1 MPDINLPGVS
11 SNNIDIKGI
20 IDKLVKVE
28 SKKLDRLEETK
39 ELLDKEKSSWVT
51 LSNKITSL
59 QEAADELYGFRS
71 PFDDKIASSSN
82 EDVLIAT
89 ATRIA
94 QPSTSKIM
102 VEQVAKNERMIS
114 DPVMNKHIFGKALLK
129 LQVGEESIEIN
140 FNGGN
145 IEKLAETI
153 NDQAGDHLR
162 AKIAKDTG
170 DTSVLIVEVRKTGQQ
185 NRITPL
191 DIASSQF
198 LKDIGLFEER
208 VEFRIDTELKA
219 ERVFPVDGDSKYE
232 IREGALLLEP
242 ENSAEFILDRTVSS
256 QPNLLLKI
264 KVRAID
270 VEAEEPE
277 IIPPKWPDLKGIG
290 KVTVKDIDIE
300 GGKPVNRIDIPEEKV
315 EKKVVVDNRVLGMG
329 TERGVSGT
337 GEMENLGVTFRE
349 YTFKLTDIVPQGEE
363 VDRIFFVNNNTD
375 RRIEY
380 QDIVIEDESARA
392 GLAPKHLVQDSQNA
406 IVYIDGVKVQ
416 RDTNEIDDAIK
427 GVNLRL
433 QKESTREVELTVER
447 DYEKITKKI
456 VNLIE
461 KYNELI
467 RYINEQ
473 TRVVST
479 GKLDEKSE
487 AGTLTGDITV
497 MGLKSKLQKIMMNP
511 YPTERGRELSLLA
524 QIGISMGSAGSRWE
538 DIKGGYLQVDEDK
551 FVSAFERYPESIKQ
565 LFGSDINRD
574 VAIDN
579 GVAYELARNLK
590 AYTNPRGG
598 IIPYRITT
606 TEANIKQQE
615 ENIVNWKEH
624 LEDYRKKLES
634 DFIQMQQALNEL
646 DQNQKRLENFSKGL
660 QK

>member
-1 MPDINLPGVS
+1 
-11 SNNIDIKGI
+11 
-20 IDKLVKVE
+20 
-28 SKKLDRLEETK
+28 
-39 ELLDKEKSSWVT
+39 
-51 LSNKITSL
+51 
-59 QEAADELYGFRS
+59 
-71 PFDDKIASSSN
+71 
-82 EDVLIAT
+82 
-89 ATRIA
+89 
-94 QPSTSKIM
+94 
-102 VEQVAKNERMIS
+102 
-114 DPVMNKHIFGKALLK
+114 
-129 LQVGEESIEIN
+129 
-140 FNGGN
+140 
-145 IEKLAETI
+145 
-153 NDQAGDHLR
+153 
-162 AKIAKDTG
+162 
-170 DTSVLIVEVRKTGQQ
+170 
-185 NRITPL
+185 
-191 DIASSQF
+191 
-198 LKDIGLFEER
+198 
-208 VEFRIDTELKA
+208 
-219 ERVFPVDGDSKYE
+219 
-232 IREGALLLEP
+232 
-242 ENSAEFILDRTVSS
+242 
-256 QPNLLLKI
+256 
-264 KVRAID
+264 
-270 VEAEEPE
+270 
-277 IIPPKWPDLKGIG
+277 
-290 KVTVKDIDIE
+290 
-300 GGKPVNRIDIPEEKV
+300 
-315 EKKVVVDNRVLGMG
+315 VLGIG

-433 QKESTREVELTVER
+433 QKESTREVEMTVER